1 MHIAEWKK
9 AIWKGYMGHDSNY
22 NDVTEKVKLQ
32 RQQKQNWLL
41 QVKEEGEMNKQNITD
56 F

>member
-1 MHIAEWKK
+1 MRIAEWKK
-9 AIWKGYMGHDSNY
+9 AIWKGYMLHDSNY

-32 RQQKQNWLL
+32 RQKKENWLL